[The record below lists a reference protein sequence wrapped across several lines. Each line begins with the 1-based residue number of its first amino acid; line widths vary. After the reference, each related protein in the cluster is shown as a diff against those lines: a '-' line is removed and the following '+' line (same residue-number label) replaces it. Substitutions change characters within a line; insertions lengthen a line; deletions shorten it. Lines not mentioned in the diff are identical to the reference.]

1 LGGRL
6 KRRSIKGL
14 RKAAWCEKPRFA
26 STIGKTKGSRRRG
39 LTYERRVT
47 QELTELYGDVAEV
60 FCNRWIEFEDERG
73 PGLAS
78 PDCVIIPKDRSK
90 PIVIVEVKLSWKAG
104 VRSKLALIYG
114 RLLKEIYPDREQRHV
129 QVCRALRRDCKE
141 EACLE
146 IDNLLEQTETYR
158 LCHWF

>member
-1 LGGRL
+1 V

-14 RKAAWCEKPRFA
+14 RSAAWCEKPRFA

-47 QELTELYGDVAEV
+47 QELTELYGVVAEV
-60 FCNRWIEFEDERG
+60 FCNRWVEFEDERG
-73 PGLAS
+73 AGLAS
-78 PDCVIIPKDRSK
+78 PDCVIIPHDKSK

-114 RLLKEIYPDREQRHV
+114 RLIKEMYPEFEQRHV
-129 QVCRALRRDCKE
+129 QICRALRRSCKE
-141 EACLE
+141 EP
-146 IDNLLEQTETYR
+146 LLGIADLLDQADSYSLR
-158 LCHWF
+158 HWF